1 MYNTIVVGT
10 NGTPSARSA
19 VLRAARLAAL
29 CDARLL
35 IVGAYKDGGGALLQS
50 MGSPVTPMPPTD
62 TRGQT
67 EQMLKDLAKDLSR
80 DGLHPEVFAFP
91 GSAVQALVDI
101 AEAEKADLIVVGNKG
116 MSGARRYL
124 GSVPSNVAHQAP
136 CSVLIVN
143 TVG

>member
-19 VLRAARLAAL
+19 VLRAARLASL
-29 CDARLL
+29 CEARLL
-35 IVGAYKDGGGALLQS
+35 VVAAYKDNSGAVIHAMCGQ
-50 MGSPVTPMPPTD
+50 VAPMPAKD
-62 TRGQT
+62 TKGQT
-67 EQMLKDLAKDLSR
+67 ETMLKDLARDLSR
-80 DGLHPEVFAFP
+80 DGLRPETFAFP
-91 GSAVQALVDI
+91 GSAVQALLEI
-101 AEAEKADLIVVGNKG
+101 AEAEHADLIVVGNKG

-143 TVG
+143 TTA

>member
-10 NGTPSARSA
+10 NGTQSARSA

-35 IVGAYKDGGGALLQS
+35 IVAAYKDGGGAMLAS
-50 MGSPVTPMPPTD
+50 MGNQIPPMPATD
-62 TRGQT
+62 AKAQT
-67 EQMLKDLAKDLSR
+67 DQMLKDLAQDLSR

-91 GSAVQALVDI
+91 GSPVQALVDI
-101 AEAEKADLIVVGNKG
+101 AEAENADLIVVGNKG

-124 GSVPSNVAHQAP
+124 GSIPSNVAHQAA